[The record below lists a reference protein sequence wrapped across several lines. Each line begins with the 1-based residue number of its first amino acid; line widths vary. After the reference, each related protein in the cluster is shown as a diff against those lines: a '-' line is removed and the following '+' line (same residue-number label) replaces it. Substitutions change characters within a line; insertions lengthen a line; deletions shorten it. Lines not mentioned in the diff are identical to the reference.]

1 MDKLLQI
8 NFFII
13 LLLLSISGCMSD
25 KSPIDPRLDGSI
37 DTIVIKP
44 GPEGKDAIVSSYYPE
59 HNFGNGLSLNA
70 MISNIDR
77 IPYVERA
84 YIDFDL
90 SSIPTGASI
99 LNAELKLYADT
110 VLMTGGYTGHS
121 TSSAGSFETNEWV
134 VETITSPWEENSITW
149 FNIPSTDISSKIA
162 CAPAT
167 TFFQNYTI
175 NVTDHIAQ
183 QFRYRGSS
191 YGFLIKLKDENG
203 SRKISF
209 CSSDYAYPK
218 LRPELMVVYQ

>member
-1 MDKLLQI
+1 
-8 NFFII
+8 
-13 LLLLSISGCMSD
+13 MSD

-59 HNFGNGLSLNA
+59 ENYGSGLSLNA

-90 SSIPTGASI
+90 SVIPSGASI
-99 LNAELKLYADT
+99 LNAEIRLYADT
-110 VLMTGGYTGHS
+110 VLKTGGYTGHS
-121 TSSAGSFETNEWV
+121 TTNSSYGTNEWV
-134 VETITSPWEENSITW
+134 LETVTSPWEENTISW
-149 FNIPSTDISSKIA
+149 FNIPETDVSSIIE

-167 TFFQNYTI
+167 SFSQSYSI
-175 NVTDHIAQ
+175 NVTAQIAN
-183 QFRYRGSS
+183 QFRYRGSAF
-191 YGFLIKLKDENG
+191 GFLIKLKDEKE

-209 CSSDYAYPK
+209 CSSDYAYPA
-218 LRPELMVVYQ
+218 LRPELIVVYK